1 MSSAPKP
8 ILIHGDAGGPSE
20 NESTTPTEAPNST
33 PTEPGGSTSAS
44 HPKATS
50 NLAHIIERYE
60 TLDAQSNPGT
70 PLGIIALIFLLG
82 GPILGFS
89 GLDNS
94 TDLEGAAN
102 VCCGGLIIGF
112 VLLLFASSQSN
123 AYQKEVKQ
131 AFGAV
136 KAAVNVSE
144 PPKTYTL
151 FVIAG
156 VLIGGGFTL
165 AQIGASETID
175 IVVGIGVILFI
186 SGLLMFATWLQT
198 NASTDNSKKK
208 KRILEAAKSQLQY
221 REEE

>member
-1 MSSAPKP
+1 MSSVPKP

-60 TLDAQSNPGT
+60 TLNAQSNPGT

-89 GLDNS
+89 ALDS
-94 TDLEGAAN
+94 SADLEGAAN

-123 AYQKEVKQ
+123 AYEKEVKQ
-131 AFGAV
+131 AFQAV
-136 KAAVNVSE
+136 KAEVNVPK

-151 FVIAG
+151 LNIA
-156 VLIGGGFTL
+156 LAMMCGGWLL
-165 AQIGASETID
+165 AQIESSETID
-175 IVVGIGVILFI
+175 FSL
-186 SGLLMFATWLQT
+186 
-198 NASTDNSKKK
+198 
-208 KRILEAAKSQLQY
+208 
-221 REEE
+221 